1 MRGARGGGG
10 WAERRAGARQVSAN
24 SVYGFTGAQVGKLP
38 CLEISSSVT
47 SFGREMIELTKSKVE
62 EQYTVAN
69 GAMHDAVV
77 VYGDTDSVMIKF
89 GITEADA
96 PADEENKERWMLEKS
111 MNLAL
116 EASSPPHASAHVRTS

>member
-1 MRGARGGGG
+1 L
-10 WAERRAGARQVSAN
+10 AERRAGARQVSAN
-24 SVYGFTGAQVGKLP
+24 SVYGFTGAQVGKPP

>member
-1 MRGARGGGG
+1 
-10 WAERRAGARQVSAN
+10 
-24 SVYGFTGAQVGKLP
+24 
-38 CLEISSSVT
+38 
-47 SFGREMIELTKSKVE
+47 
-62 EQYTVAN
+62 
-69 GAMHDAVV
+69 
-77 VYGDTDSVMIKF
+77 MIKF